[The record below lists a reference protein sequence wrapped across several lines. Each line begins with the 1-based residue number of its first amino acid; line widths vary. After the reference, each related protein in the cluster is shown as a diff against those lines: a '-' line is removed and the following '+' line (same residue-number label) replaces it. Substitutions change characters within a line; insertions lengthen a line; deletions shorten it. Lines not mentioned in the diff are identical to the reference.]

1 MVKILWCDYSN
12 EFSLQVSS
20 HGAIYL
26 VYNSN
31 FWVCRG
37 NPLVLPFREN
47 HMVWPFKW
55 IILFSSIFTWCYL
68 FRIKFSLLSL
78 WWKSY
83 GVTIQMNS
91 LYKYLRMVLF
101 IWYII
106 LTFGSV
112 EEILWC
118 YHSNEFSSAVFS
130 DGAICFPTFYKVR
143 LGNFA

>member
-1 MVKILWCDYSN
+1 MEKILWCDHSN
-12 EFSLQVSS
+12 ELFSSTVFSY
-20 HGAIYL
+20 GAIYL
-26 VYNSN
+26 VCCSN
-31 FWVCRG
+31 FWVCG
-37 NPLVLPFREN
+37 EN
-47 HMVWPFKW
+47 HLVWPFKW

-118 YHSNEFSSAVFS
+118 YHSEKIIWCDHLNELFSSAVFS
-130 DGAICFPTFYKVR
+130 HGAIY
-143 LGNFA
+143 LE